1 MESPSPD
8 VRARLMAQLA
18 SRPSPPRP
26 QAKRRRLLLLAL
38 AALLPIVAAGMRGI
52 AWDGRPQSLVLVSF
66 AAAVAVAAAGTW
78 WALTPGPS
86 TLGRPRPWLRV
97 AALAIPAILMVV
109 ATIGA
114 VVWPETQLDLSL
126 DPRAHIPCFAMT
138 FLLAAAPFAVMM
150 YLERRSDPV
159 DPSAT
164 GAALGASAGAWAG
177 VTVTLGCAKSH
188 LLHIG
193 LAHVL
198 PLVGLAV
205 LGAIVGSRV
214 IGMRSDPQGH

>member
-1 MESPSPD
+1 
-8 VRARLMAQLA
+8 
-18 SRPSPPRP
+18 
-26 QAKRRRLLLLAL
+26 
-38 AALLPIVAAGMRGI
+38 
-52 AWDGRPQSLVLVSF
+52 
-66 AAAVAVAAAGTW
+66 
-78 WALTPGPS
+78 
-86 TLGRPRPWLRV
+86 
-97 AALAIPAILMVV
+97 MVV